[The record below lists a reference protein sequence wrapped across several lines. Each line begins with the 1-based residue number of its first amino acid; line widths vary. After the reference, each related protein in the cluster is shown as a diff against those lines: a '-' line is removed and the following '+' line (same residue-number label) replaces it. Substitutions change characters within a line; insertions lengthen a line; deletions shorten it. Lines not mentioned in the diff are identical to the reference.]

1 MNFEE
6 LKTDFA
12 NLEIP
17 FDNIENVTVRDVI
30 KAYKRQALK
39 VHPDKQGQDITEEEK
54 TKFKELFQE
63 LNKSYER
70 ILKIVVN
77 NIRQAGAELVQAQ
90 LKPGLDFN
98 QI

>member
-1 MNFEE
+1 MNIEE
-6 LKTDFA
+6 VKKDFA

-17 FDNIENVTVRDVI
+17 VDNIENVTVKDVI

-39 VHPDKQGQDITEEEK
+39 VHPDKKGQDISEEEK

-70 ILKIVVN
+70 I
-77 NIRQAGAELVQAQ
+77 
-90 LKPGLDFN
+90 
-98 QI
+98 